1 MKNWLPI
8 MAGLALLITT
18 AQAGERIVFRC
29 DDDEKDCRT
38 YKNLQLDGDGVQV
51 LYLGGDDDEPSFVPL
66 TRFLSQRGYLGVSLS
81 DLTAEL
87 REYFGVD
94 ADHGVLVSR
103 VEEDSPADNAGVRV
117 GDVITLVD
125 GDDVSSS
132 GDVAR
137 AVREKEEGDPIDIE
151 VWRDGRPR
159 TLNAIAAERE
169 KTQFDLSGLSGSL
182 AGLEHLG
189 DMDWTT
195 FMDADAI
202 NETVREAMENL
213 ENLPGTDGRYF
224 FNFDPEAAE
233 EFRQQ
238 WEMKFLDEDG
248 EPIFLQD
255 LEGIGERIG
264 ERMRLLEERLREM
277 EEDLADDD

>member
-18 AQAGERIVFRC
+18 AQAGERTVVRC
-29 DDDEKDCRT
+29 DDDDKDCRT
-38 YKNLQLDGDGVQV
+38 YEKLQLDGDGVQV

-66 TRFLSQRGYLGVSLS
+66 IRFLSQRGYLGVSLS

-132 GDVAR
+132 RDIAR

-151 VWRDGRPR
+151 VWREGRPQ
-159 TLNAIAAERE
+159 TVNAIAAVRD
-169 KTQFDLSGLSGSL
+169 KTQFDLSGLTDSL
-182 AGLEHLG
+182 AGLEQLG
-189 DMDWTT
+189 EMDWNTYI
-195 FMDADAI
+195 DADTI
-202 NETVREAMENL
+202 NESVRQAMEGL

-255 LEGIGERIG
+255 LEGIGEKIS
-264 ERMRLLEERLREM
+264 ERMRLLEERLREL
-277 EEDLADDD
+277 EEDLDNDD